1 MRHQPTPGGDT
12 VRAIRLGAFIW
23 ILAVQFFIAQFIVQL
38 AWTTPYSL
46 MTNYISDL
54 GNTTCGFYPTDS
66 NMYVCSPWHAWMNA
80 SFILLGII
88 ILLGTALVRRAFP
101 SGRTRAV
108 GLVLL
113 ALAGSGLIAVG
124 LFPEDAYLPAHRLGA
139 ATHFIS
145 GNLSMVVLGGA
156 LGASRRQARL
166 SVYSIASGT
175 VGLLATVLF
184 VSGYYLG
191 VGIGGMERLAAY
203 VLPVWLIVVGVSLL
217 KRTSA
222 AY

>member
-1 MRHQPTPGGDT
+1 
-12 VRAIRLGAFIW
+12 
-23 ILAVQFFIAQFIVQL
+23 
-38 AWTTPYSL
+38 
-46 MTNYISDL
+46 
-54 GNTTCGFYPTDS
+54 
-66 NMYVCSPWHAWMNA
+66 
-80 SFILLGII
+80 
-88 ILLGTALVRRAFP
+88 
-101 SGRTRAV
+101 
-108 GLVLL
+108 
-113 ALAGSGLIAVG
+113 
-124 LFPEDAYLPAHRLGA
+124 
-139 ATHFIS
+139 
-145 GNLSMVVLGGA
+145 
-156 LGASRRQARL
+156 L